1 MNHMD
6 HNLEEQIRE
15 FLKLRDTFKDI
26 EPRLKMI
33 ESDLK
38 QHMSE
43 NGIKKVTVDG
53 RTVTLVPVAG
63 ARSFNADELKKLVS
77 ASVFNQ
83 VTEHKVKTDLFDAAV
98 SLGKI
103 APDIADKVTS
113 KTPYNQL
120 RVN

>member
-6 HNLEEQIRE
+6 HNFEDEVRE
-15 FLKLRDTFKDI
+15 FLKLRDAIKNL
-26 EPRLKMI
+26 EPQLKALD
-33 ESDLK
+33 SHLK
-38 QHMSE
+38 HYMSE

-53 RTVTLVPVAG
+53 RTVTLVPVPG
-63 ARSFNADELKKLVS
+63 ARMFDAAELKKLVS

-83 VTEHKVKTDLFDAAV
+83 VTEPKVKTELFDAAV

-103 APDIADKVTS
+103 PSDVADQVTS

>member
-1 MNHMD
+1 MNHNFED
-6 HNLEEQIRE
+6 QVKE
-15 FLKLRDTFKDI
+15 FLELRDKIKDL
-26 EPRLKMI
+26 EPKLKAI
-33 ESDLK
+33 ESQLK
-38 QHMSE
+38 LHMAE

-63 ARSFNADELKKLVS
+63 ARAFDAEALKKLVS

-83 VTEHKVKTDLFDAAV
+83 VIEPKVKTELFDAAV

-103 APDIADKVTS
+103 PQDIAEQVTS

-120 RVN
+120 RVS